1 MFFLTGSPGRAA
13 AARHHVGISAAVF
26 MACVLTP
33 LALAAQQPT
42 PVRVGQ
48 TVNGT
53 LSGSDPVM
61 LSGMGPFRVHS
72 LEARQG
78 DRLIVTL
85 RSGAFDSFLSIM
97 RAVGGIHEVVARDDD
112 SGGGSDARLRWTVP
126 VAGTYFVV
134 AQALNP
140 EGAGGYTLSVET
152 APPARPVTPVAMSVG
167 ETRDG
172 VLTEESS
179 LLPEEPT
186 DVFHDLYAF
195 DARAGQELVV
205 TLDSDDFDAFLAVG
219 PLSGTTID
227 IAATDDDSG
236 TGTNARVRFTVPQDG
251 RYGIQVRGLG
261 PSAIGRYRLS
271 VSEAELPEPR
281 ALVRGR
287 DFTAT
292 LHAEGIDQWT
302 VEAASGERLRIRM
315 SSDEFDTYLAVG
327 RLDGT
332 WFESIAENDDEEG
345 AGTTDSL
352 LEFTAPAAGHY
363 VVRASAYGG
372 GTGSYTIRVD
382 TVR

>member
-1 MFFLTGSPGRAA
+1 MFFLTGSPGRASA
-13 AARHHVGISAAVF
+13 ACHHVRIPAVVF
-26 MACVLTP
+26 MACMLTP

-42 PVRVGQ
+42 PLRVGQ

-61 LSGMGPFRVHS
+61 LSGMGPFRVHH

-85 RSGAFDSFLSIM
+85 RSGAFDAFLSIM
-97 RAVGGIHEVVARDDD
+97 RAVGGIHEVVASDDD

-126 VAGTYFVV
+126 VTGTYVVV

-152 APPARPVTPVAMSVG
+152 APPARPVTPVAISVG

-261 PSAIGRYRLS
+261 PDAIGRYRLS
-271 VSEAELPEPR
+271 VSEARLPEPR

-315 SSDEFDTYLAVG
+315 SSDDFDTYLAVG
-327 RLDGT
+327 RLDGA